1 MKIISFGIIGGL
13 LFVAM
18 PLRVMALAT
27 VESRTGE
34 PNVRALHTSSS
45 VSGSTDE
52 RAARLTLKQVE
63 TLQQEVS
70 ELRGLV
76 ETQAHE
82 IQQLKKSQQDLYLD
96 LDKRLNTKLGAT
108 TTEGPLSVPEDA
120 PLKAPEKIA
129 GKPVEKIATEKA
141 AVEAAEVSASTLTLA
156 PASAEV
162 IADKDPYQFAYQLVQ
177 TKRYPE
183 AIVAFQS
190 YITRFPDGVDAA
202 NAHYWLGE
210 LYMVEWQ
217 SDKARV
223 ASLDS
228 AIQSFLNVT
237 SHFPDHQKASDSLLK
252 LGIIE
257 VEKHNFKA
265 AKQYFTDLKTRYPSS
280 TAARIAENRLKQLN

>member
-1 MKIISFGIIGGL
+1 MKIISFGIISGL

-18 PLRVMALAT
+18 PSRVMALAT

-34 PNVRALHTSSS
+34 PNVRALHT
-45 VSGSTDE
+45 VAPVPGSTDE

-96 LDKRLNTKLGAT
+96 LDKRLNAKSGAT
-108 TTEGPLSVPEDA
+108 TTEAPLSIPEEVPV
-120 PLKAPEKIA
+120 KAPEKVAI
-129 GKPVEKIATEKA
+129 EKV
-141 AVEAAEVSASTLTLA
+141 AVETAEVSASTL
-156 PASAEV
+156 ASASRDTMP
-162 IADKDPYQFAYQLVQ
+162 DKDPYQFAYQLVQ

-190 YITRFPDGVDAA
+190 YISRFPDGADVA

-217 SDKARV
+217 TDKARV

-252 LGIIE
+252 LGMIE